1 MIRHH
6 KKTVFVFLFLV
17 IVFSPNLLYS
27 QVPTKI
33 YIPVSRDHSWKE
45 VAFDFSFWY
54 AFLWASFLVG
64 QHYHVKNLSWE
75 RFYKNTFEIGA
86 VSYDKNS
93 FTTNFIG
100 HPLVGSEYYLY
111 FRSRGYAPEWAMLNT
126 LVVSTMF
133 EGLVESFNEPFSG
146 IDFVVTPLLG
156 VPIGVLREKW
166 GLRLVNSENKYNR
179 FIGHILYLETNLW
192 FFEDVKVTPAIDTGT
207 AFRGVILQAKF

>member
-1 MIRHH
+1 MVCR
-6 KKTVFVFLFLV
+6 KKRTVFLVLLIVFVFSV
-17 IVFSPNLLYS
+17 TTVYPQPPKVY
-27 QVPTKI
+27 T
-33 YIPVSRDHSWKE
+33 PVSREHSWKE

-86 VSYDKNS
+86 VGYDKNS

-100 HPLVGSEYYLY
+100 HPLAGSEYYLY
-111 FRSRGYAPEWAMLNT
+111 FRARGYAPEWAMLST
-126 LVVSTMF
+126 LLVSTMF

-156 VPIGVLREKW
+156 VPVGVLREKW
-166 GLRLVNSENKYNR
+166 GLRLVNSGNKYNR
-179 FIGHILYLETNLW
+179 FIGHILYLETNFW
-192 FFEDVKVTPAIDTGT
+192 FFENVEINPSIDIETGFKGFVLR
-207 AFRGVILQAKF
+207 AEF